1 MLVYFQESSHERNE
15 GSQILIDYMVET
27 KVVNQ

>member
-15 GSQILIDYMVET
+15 ASQILIDYMVET